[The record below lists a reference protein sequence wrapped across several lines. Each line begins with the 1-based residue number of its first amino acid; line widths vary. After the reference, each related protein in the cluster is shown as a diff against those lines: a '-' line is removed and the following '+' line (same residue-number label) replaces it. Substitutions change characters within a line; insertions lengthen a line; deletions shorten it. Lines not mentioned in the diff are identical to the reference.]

1 MKTESPKRKPGRP
14 SKYSDELAERICA
27 EVAKGL
33 LLPQVLKGEG
43 MPSIRSVFLWLTKL
57 PEFSQA
63 YARARESQC
72 ETIAGQLLEIADVC
86 RPGKKVKHTVCT
98 CCKGTGLGVAEEGD
112 EERPTCERCNG
123 AGGMDEVVTADMVE
137 RARLQLD
144 TRKWLLS
151 KMFPKKYGERLEL
164 AGDKDNP
171 LVLSVAEVLRARR
184 QKRQEQ
190 AP

>member
-1 MKTESPKRKPGRP
+1 MLRKTIDQAKRKPGRP

-33 LLPQVLKGEG
+33 LLPQALKGEG
-43 MPSIRSVFLWLTKL
+43 MPSTSMVFRWLEAHS
-57 PEFSQA
+57 EFRER

-72 ETIAGQLLEIADVC
+72 ETIAGQLLEIADIC

-98 CCKGTGLGVAEEGD
+98 YCRGTGLGVALNAD
-112 EERPTCERCNG
+112 EDRPTCERCNG

-151 KMFPKKYGERLEL
+151 KMFPKKYGERVESHVEL
-164 AGDKDNP
+164 TGQDGGALIVEFVK
-171 LVLSVAEVLRARR
+171 AKE
-184 QKRQEQ
+184 
-190 AP
+190 